1 MITCA
6 AETLLKKASF
16 VSLSKCI
23 CAAARIADLSS
34 VFYSA
39 KVKQGGLDRL
49 KSYFED
55 YHTAYEKIR

>member
-39 KVKQGGLDRL
+39 KVK
-49 KSYFED
+49 
-55 YHTAYEKIR
+55 